1 METIMQ
7 ILQWLVPSG
16 IAGSLW
22 AWLRHRENSK
32 VIAAK
37 ERNDA
42 YKEMYDNL
50 SGTLIELQNENIKL
64 NKAVRELN
72 RTIRKASTCRHY
84 NDCPIRIELQKSGG
98 IDADQPSYR
107 QPARQKRVRSLLQQ
121 PVPPSVA
128 RTAFPTKILTS
139 IPVGTG
145 FSKRSGQATVNVNRI
160 SEDSLEVT
168 ATCDSLARQVIMLT
182 EELTRIRNETSS
194 AVETLP
200 PEVIREPTG
209 WQWFQIWTG
218 RLAVAVLLLI
228 LIKRRLNRT

>member
-16 IAGSLW
+16 IAGYLW

-107 QPARQKRVRSLLQQ
+107 QPARQKRVRSPSAARSSQCGEDGISAEDIDLDTCGDGLQSAQ
-121 PVPPSVA
+121 PA
-128 RTAFPTKILTS
+128 
-139 IPVGTG
+139 G
-145 FSKRSGQATVNVNRI
+145 N
-160 SEDSLEVT
+160 SE
-168 ATCDSLARQVIMLT
+168 CQ
-182 EELTRIRNETSS
+182 
-194 AVETLP
+194 P
-200 PEVIREPTG
+200 H
-209 WQWFQIWTG
+209 TG
-218 RLAVAVLLLI
+218 RQPGGDCHLRQSGTPGNNADGRTDTYPQRDI
-228 LIKRRLNRT
+228 LSGRDPAS

>member
-1 METIMQ
+1 MNSDLIMQ

-22 AWLRHRENSK
+22 AWLRHRENNK
-32 VIAAK
+32 VLAAK

-107 QPARQKRVRSLLQQ
+107 QPARQKRVRSPAAACSAQHGEDE
-121 PVPPSVA
+121 
-128 RTAFPTKILTS
+128 
-139 IPVGTG
+139 IPDGYAGTD
-145 FSKRSGQATVNVNRI
+145 SG
-160 SEDSLEVT
+160 
-168 ATCDSLARQVIMLT
+168 
-182 EELTRIRNETSS
+182 
-194 AVETLP
+194 
-200 PEVIREPTG
+200 G
-209 WQWFQIWTG
+209 H
-218 RLAVAVLLLI
+218 RL
-228 LIKRRLNRT
+228 

>member
-1 METIMQ
+1 MIIENYLVMNMETIMQ

-98 IDADQPSYR
+98 FDAAQPAYR
-107 QPARQKRVRSLLQQ
+107 QPARQKRVRSPSAARSSQCGEDGISDEDIDLDTCGDGLQ
-121 PVPPSVA
+121 
-128 RTAFPTKILTS
+128 
-139 IPVGTG
+139 
-145 FSKRSGQATVNVNRI
+145 
-160 SEDSLEVT
+160 
-168 ATCDSLARQVIMLT
+168 
-182 EELTRIRNETSS
+182 
-194 AVETLP
+194 
-200 PEVIREPTG
+200 
-209 WQWFQIWTG
+209 
-218 RLAVAVLLLI
+218 
-228 LIKRRLNRT
+228 

>member
-1 METIMQ
+1 MIIENYLAMNMETIMQ

-42 YKEMYDNL
+42 YKEMYANL
-50 SGTLIELQNENIKL
+50 SKMRSSMKMKTNGQLIVFSGPSGSGKDTILKSLLAQNENIKL

-107 QPARQKRVRSLLQQ
+107 QPARQKRVRSPSAARSSQCGEDGISDEDIDLDTCGDGLQ
-121 PVPPSVA
+121 
-128 RTAFPTKILTS
+128 
-139 IPVGTG
+139 
-145 FSKRSGQATVNVNRI
+145 
-160 SEDSLEVT
+160 
-168 ATCDSLARQVIMLT
+168 
-182 EELTRIRNETSS
+182 
-194 AVETLP
+194 
-200 PEVIREPTG
+200 
-209 WQWFQIWTG
+209 
-218 RLAVAVLLLI
+218 
-228 LIKRRLNRT
+228 